1 MKQAAAVSKV
11 AAKEV
16 DNGHRRRLFY
26 DRCGRCFFIAAAAL
40 MTIVIFAIIFF
51 VGKQGLQT
59 FAVVSPLEFFFSG
72 QWDPLAGKYGALFFI
87 LGSFWSTLLA
97 ILIGAPVG
105 LMGAIFMAK
114 VAPKGLQAVMRPA
127 IDIYAAIPS
136 VVYGY
141 TGLVVLVPFLRETFG
156 SATGFGVLAAALVL
170 SLMVLPTIIAISM
183 DAIQAVEPSMEE
195 ASLALGATWWQTV
208 WHVVL
213 PAAAPG
219 ILTAVVLAMARAIGE
234 TMAVQMLIGN
244 TPQLITSLFTPT
256 ATLTSNI
263 VVEMGNTPFG
273 SVWGNALFLM
283 AFVLLLLSLAMML
296 LVRRIGKRR
305 VT

>member
-1 MKQAAAVSKV
+1 MKQAVAVSKV
-11 AAKEV
+11 AAKEM

-26 DRCGRCFFIAAAAL
+26 DRCGRCFFIAAVAL

-183 DAIQAVEPSMEE
+183 DAIQVVEPSMEE

-305 VT
+305 VA

>member
-1 MKQAAAVSKV
+1 MEQAAASQM
-11 AAKEV
+11 AAKKN
-16 DNGHRRRLFY
+16 DKGHRRRLFY
-26 DRCGRCFFIAAAAL
+26 DTCGRWFFGAAACV
-40 MTIVIFAIIFF
+40 MSIVIFAIIFL

-59 FAVVSPLEFFFSG
+59 FAEVSPLEFFFSG
-72 QWDPLAGKYGALFFI
+72 QWDPLSGKYGALFFI
-87 LGSFWSTLLA
+87 LGSFLSTALA
-97 ILIGAPVG
+97 ILIGAPLG
-105 LMGAIFMAK
+105 LMGAIFLAK
-114 VAPKGLQAVMRPA
+114 VAPTWLQHIMRPA
-127 IDIYAAIPS
+127 IDLYTAIPS

-141 TGLVVLVPFLRETFG
+141 AGLVVLVPWLREIFG
-156 SATGFGVLAAALVL
+156 QATGFGLLAASLVLAV
-170 SLMVLPTIIAISM
+170 MILPTILSIST
-183 DAIQAVEPSMEE
+183 DALQAVDPSLEE

-208 WHVVL
+208 QHVVL

-244 TPQLITSLFTPT
+244 TPQLAVSLFSPT

-283 AFVLLLLSLAMML
+283 AFVLLLLSLAMIL
-296 LVRRIGKRR
+296 LVRRFGQRR
-305 VT
+305 FA